1 MARWARTGTEKI
13 MSDFDKPMGTC
24 CCVPPAPGL
33 RLLTFPDGT
42 QSGVFGLDEAFAAVY
57 AEGGQVHPETAEEI
71 IEQLSVKNYIAPT
84 IRQKYFDLIIEE
96 YGRYVKRQEE
106 NRGKQDLSASNVSQ
120 TGRRTRWFSRLF
132 RRPRPGRT

>member
-1 MARWARTGTEKI
+1 VARWAQTDTEEI

-33 RLLTFPDGT
+33 RLLTFLDGT

-71 IEQLSVKNYIAPT
+71 ITRLEAKKNYIPSSDHAH
-84 IRQKYFDLIIEE
+84 KEF
-96 YGRYVKRQEE
+96 RYVLLKEYRKYVRDRADKTTDRETTQ
-106 NRGKQDLSASNVSQ
+106 
-120 TGRRTRWFSRLF
+120 
-132 RRPRPGRT
+132 

>member
-1 MARWARTGTEKI
+1 M
-13 MSDFDKPMGTC
+13 
-24 CCVPPAPGL
+24 PPAPGL

-84 IRQKYFDLIIEE
+84 VRQKYLDLIIEE
-96 YGRYVKRQEE
+96 YGRYVKKQEE
-106 NRGKQDLSASNVSQ
+106 NRHKQGVSASDVPH
-120 TGRRTRWFSRLF
+120 TGRTRWFSRLF

>member
-1 MARWARTGTEKI
+1 MPTVSGDDEVVQYGYAGHDENDGHDGWRDGREQTLKI

-57 AEGGQVHPETAEEI
+57 AKG
-71 IEQLSVKNYIAPT
+71 SRF
-84 IRQKYFDLIIEE
+84 IRTLPK
-96 YGRYVKRQEE
+96 K
-106 NRGKQDLSASNVSQ
+106 
-120 TGRRTRWFSRLF
+120 
-132 RRPRPGRT
+132 